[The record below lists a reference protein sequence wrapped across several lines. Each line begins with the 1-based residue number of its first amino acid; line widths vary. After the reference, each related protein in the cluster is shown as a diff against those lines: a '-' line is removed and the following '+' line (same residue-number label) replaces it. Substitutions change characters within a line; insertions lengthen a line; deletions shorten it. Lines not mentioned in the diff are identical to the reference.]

1 MAIVFDDDLPG
12 FGLRIRAGGKRVWIF
27 QYKIGS
33 QSRRV
38 TLGGVTA
45 LTAARA
51 RETAGDLHAAVR
63 LGRDPAGEKSEGRMT
78 RGRDH
83 GRRRA
88 VLSDLSEQPLRP
100 QSYVEVERHLM
111 RYCKPLHGQQL
122 AKIDR
127 RTVAARISDVA
138 SNSGAV
144 TANRMRASLSA
155 FFAWAMREGL
165 LDNNPVV
172 GTNIQPE
179 QSRARVLDDDELK
192 IIWNAL
198 GPDDYSTI
206 IRLLVLTGQRANE
219 IGSLCWSEIAGDR
232 IVLPPQRTKNGR
244 EHSIPVTPA
253 VRTILDGREHSDAF
267 VFGRQHA
274 KPFSGWGVSKAGL
287 DQRIR
292 AAGHQLAH
300 WRVHDLRRT
309 GQREWPETW
318 RTAPHIVE
326 AFLNHVGGH
335 KAGVAG
341 IYNRANYEPQKRA
354 ALERWAAHV
363 EALVSGKRA
372 ATVVKLHG

>member
-1 MAIVFDDDLPG
+1 M
-12 FGLRIRAGGKRVWIF
+12 
-27 QYKIGS
+27 
-33 QSRRV
+33 
-38 TLGGVTA
+38 
-45 LTAARA
+45 
-51 RETAGDLHAAVR
+51 
-63 LGRDPAGEKSEGRMT
+63 
-78 RGRDH
+78 
-83 GRRRA
+83 
-88 VLSDLSEQPLRP
+88 
-100 QSYVEVERHLM
+100 
-111 RYCKPLHGQQL
+111 
-122 AKIDR
+122 
-127 RTVAARISDVA
+127 
-138 SNSGAV
+138 

-155 FFAWAMREGL
+155 FFAWAVREGL

-179 QSRARVLDDDELK
+179 ASRARVLDDDELK

-253 VRTILDGREHSDAF
+253 VRAFLDGREHSDAF

-287 DQRIR
+287 DRRIR

-309 GQREWPETW
+309 VATRMAELGV
-318 RTAPHIVE
+318 APHIIE
-326 AFLNHVGGH
+326 AVLNHVGGH
-335 KAGVAG
+335 KGGTAG

-372 ATVVKLHG
+372 GTVVKLHG